1 MEINKKIFQLE
12 QKKLKKFLLKLLQK
26 SGYTVYNHK
35 GFLYAPGDIP
45 ILLCAHMDT
54 VHKEVPTV
62 FHDNNGYISSPQGI
76 GGDDRCGVQIIT
88 EIISEG
94 LKPHILFTEDEE
106 LGCVG
111 AELFSLYL
119 KEETNFAS
127 LKSDISPVN
136 FIIELDRRGDNDAV
150 YYSCGTPEL
159 EEMISRYGFVT
170 QQGSYS
176 DIVEIAPA
184 LGVAAV
190 NLSAGYYSEHTL
202 EEYISLKDMEN
213 TKNRVIQIL
222 KNEANTRYEYIEY
235 FENERYSL
243 YNEYFDLS
251 QELPQEFVVPLCE
264 PDILIDRQGNICD
277 FVSDFLYVDVDGDVY
292 VRNAPSD
299 PWTITVLL
307 RLKGFRAY
315 TANGKAKKADFDS
328 KDLMLCYVE
337 KY

>member
-1 MEINKKIFQLE
+1 MEINKKIFQAE

-26 SGYTVYNHK
+26 SGYNVYNHN

-62 FHDNNGYISSPQGI
+62 FYENNGYISSPQGI
-76 GGDDRCGVQIIT
+76 GGDDRCGIQIIT

-106 LGCVG
+106 IGCVG
-111 AELFSLYL
+111 AELFSLCL
-119 KEETNFAS
+119 KEETNAS

-136 FIIELDRRGDNDAV
+136 FIIELDRRGSNDAV

-159 EEMISRYGFVT
+159 EKMISRYGFVT
-170 QQGSYS
+170 QHGSYS

-202 EEYISLKDMEN
+202 DEYVSLEDMEN

-222 KNEANTRYEYIEY
+222 KNESDIPYEYIEKSY
-235 FENERYSL
+235 GMFHE
-243 YNEYFDLS
+243 FDKYCYIS
-251 QELPQEFVVPLCE
+251 QELVESLGPS
-264 PDILIDRQGNICD
+264 DILIDGQGNICD
-277 FVSDFLYVDVDGDVY
+277 FVPEFVYVDFNGDVY
-292 VRNAPSD
+292 VSD
-299 PWTITVLL
+299 NTFTQYPVLFPL
-307 RLKGFRAY
+307 EGFKAY
-315 TANGKAKKADFDS
+315 TEDGMARKANFDS
-328 KDLMLCYVE
+328 KDLMLFYVE

>member
-1 MEINKKIFQLE
+1 MRINKKIFQAE
-12 QKKLKKFLLKLLQK
+12 QKKLKKFLLKFLQK
-26 SGYTVYNHK
+26 NGYDTIYNHK
-35 GFLYAPGDIP
+35 GFLYVPGDIP
-45 ILLCAHMDT
+45 VLLCAHMDT
-54 VHKEVPTV
+54 VHKEIPKV
-62 FHDNNGYISSPQGI
+62 FHENNGYISSPQGI

-88 EIISEG
+88 EIIDEG

-119 KEETNFAS
+119 EEETNFAS

-150 YYSCGTPEL
+150 YYSCGTPEF
-159 EEMISRYGFVT
+159 EEMISKYGFVI

-202 EEYISLKDMEN
+202 SEYISLEDMEN

-222 KNEANTRYEYIEY
+222 KYESDTRYEYI
-235 FENERYSL
+235 NETYEL
-243 YNEYFDLS
+243 YNEYYDIS
-251 QELPQEFVVPLCE
+251 QEMPQEFVVPLT
-264 PDILIDRQGNICD
+264 PSDILIDRQGNICD

-292 VRNAPSD
+292 VRNAPPD

-315 TANGKAKKADFDS
+315 TADGMAKTADFDS
-328 KDLMLCYVE
+328 KDLLLCCVE